1 MAGTASSA
9 ISRFSFHHSR
19 DTHQTQSYTCVLW
32 TSPHAQRPELV
43 RYLLT
48 RLRATD
54 DSLFVRCRLGTNPGG
69 PYADWQMKLFL
80 GGACPPCEP
89 PVHIPGQIYND
100 AVWPSDDR
108 SLEGMT
114 TQFIFSR
121 VTDHNLL
128 GEKVH
133 WQCPD
138 AARGNCR
145 GIAGRLLAGLRGAI
159 LRHLATEHD
168 GDFAGVHSSSLKL
181 SICNCRC
188 FHSCQRKSNRQRMRA
203 SASRLRSPESPAS
216 ADVGWPALS
225 RS

>member
-80 GGACPPCEP
+80 GGACPHCEP

-133 WQCPD
+133 SPMSGCSTRQLQRHCWP
-138 AARGNCR
+138 AAGGPSRGNTTTSGNRARRRFR
-145 GIAGRLLAGLRGAI
+145 GRPFI
-159 LRHLATEHD
+159 LT
-168 GDFAGVHSSSLKL
+168 
-181 SICNCRC
+181 
-188 FHSCQRKSNRQRMRA
+188 Q
-203 SASRLRSPESPAS
+203 
-216 ADVGWPALS
+216 ALDL
-225 RS
+225 

>member
-1 MAGTASSA
+1 MLRVSKTVGLWNVVRRASSQRNGRHGVIGHIA
-9 ISRFSFHHSR
+9 VFLPPFARYAPDSELHL
-19 DTHQTQSYTCVLW
+19 CAG

-80 GGACPPCEP
+80 GGACPHCEP

-133 WQCPD
+133 SPMSGCSTRRRQRRCWRAVGGPS
-138 AARGNCR
+138 RGNTTTSGNRARRRFR
-145 GIAGRLLAGLRGAI
+145 GRPFI
-159 LRHLATEHD
+159 LT
-168 GDFAGVHSSSLKL
+168 
-181 SICNCRC
+181 
-188 FHSCQRKSNRQRMRA
+188 Q
-203 SASRLRSPESPAS
+203 
-216 ADVGWPALS
+216 ALDL
-225 RS
+225 